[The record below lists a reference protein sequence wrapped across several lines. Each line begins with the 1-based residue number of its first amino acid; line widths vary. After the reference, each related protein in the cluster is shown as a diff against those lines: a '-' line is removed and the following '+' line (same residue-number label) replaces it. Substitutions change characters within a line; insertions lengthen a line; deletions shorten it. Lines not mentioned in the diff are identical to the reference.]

1 MASNII
7 RRPDRAAGGI
17 TDAERA
23 AMAEHTK
30 RWIANAMRTDHA
42 DSQEVGDAIRALYRA
57 ANLDEP
63 RVVLVPSPRVMA
75 FAGGFASAIWYLR
88 EHSGKLIDA
97 ATDAA
102 TRDATADATCAAT
115 RDATRAATRA
125 ATYDATYDATYAA
138 TYAATDAATRDAT
151 DAATDAISFLA
162 LSRIILGSHAT
173 FGIECAMRWYSSYQG
188 GNMWPSLDCYLTAA
202 RDILGLDLPQHEKY
216 SVWERAA
223 KCGGFRLM
231 HKKFCIVS
239 DFPERL
245 CVDAQNRP
253 HSEDGPSHRWRDGWE
268 LWYWHGVRVTEQ
280 IVMCSETLTVQQ
292 IEAESNAEV
301 RRVMIERF
309 GTERYIRESRAECVH
324 SLPDNYYVKGLRNA
338 KLYRKSRP
346 EDSDIVM
353 IAVQNSTPEPDGSIK
368 EYMLRVDPT
377 AYDGEAARNCHAAM
391 ASTWRNR
398 SDNSL
403 YFKRWQEYAP
413 GFES

>member
-1 MASNII
+1 MAAKII
-7 RRPDRAAGGI
+7 RRKDRAEGGI
-17 TDAERA
+17 TDDERA

-42 DSQEVGDAIRALYRA
+42 DPQEVGDAIRALYRA

-88 EHSGKLIDA
+88 EHAGILDSVTR
-97 ATDAA
+97 ATY
-102 TRDATADATCAAT
+102 DATYDATL
-115 RDATRAATRA
+115 A
-125 ATYDATYDATYAA
+125 ATYDATYDATLA
-138 TYAATDAATRDAT
+138 AT
-151 DAATDAISFLA
+151 DAATDAATCDATRAATDDASFLA
-162 LSRIILGSHAT
+162 LSRIILGRHAT
-173 FGIECAMRWYSSYQG
+173 FGIECAQRWYSPYQG
-188 GNMWPSLDCYLTAA
+188 GNMWSPMDCYLTAA

-216 SVWERAA
+216 SAWERAA
-223 KCGGFRLM
+223 KCGGFRWM
-231 HKKFCIVS
+231 HKEFCIVS

-245 CVDAQNRP
+245 CVDEQNRP
-253 HSEDGPSHRWRDGWE
+253 HNEDGPSHRWRDGWE
-268 LWYWHGVRVTEQ
+268 LWYWHGVRVTDQ
-280 IVMCSETLTVQQ
+280 IVMRPGTLTVHQ
-292 IEAESNAEV
+292 IETESNAEV
-301 RRVMIERF
+301 RRVMIERY
-309 GTERYIRESRAECVH
+309 GTERYVRDSGAECVH
-324 SLPDNYYVKGLRNA
+324 TLPGNYYIKGLRGA
-338 KLYRKSRP
+338 KLYRKARP
-346 EDSDIVM
+346 DDTDIIVV
-353 IAVQNSTPEPDGSIK
+353 AVRNSTPEPDGSIK

>member
-1 MASNII
+1 
-7 RRPDRAAGGI
+7 
-17 TDAERA
+17 
-23 AMAEHTK
+23 
-30 RWIANAMRTDHA
+30 
-42 DSQEVGDAIRALYRA
+42 
-57 ANLDEP
+57 
-63 RVVLVPSPRVMA
+63 
-75 FAGGFASAIWYLR
+75 
-88 EHSGKLIDA
+88 
-97 ATDAA
+97 
-102 TRDATADATCAAT
+102 
-115 RDATRAATRA
+115 
-125 ATYDATYDATYAA
+125 
-138 TYAATDAATRDAT
+138 
-151 DAATDAISFLA
+151 
-162 LSRIILGSHAT
+162 
-173 FGIECAMRWYSSYQG
+173 
-188 GNMWPSLDCYLTAA
+188 MWPSLDCYLTAA

-280 IVMCSETLTVQQ
+280 IVMCPETLTVQQ